1 MSLSTGGLTCYG
13 LFIVYKRSLRAY
25 HCTARVLHLLVH
37 PLGSDFGGDFRI
49 IQYEDDTLIILL
61 AKPDQLLNLQA
72 IFSDFAS
79 SMGLKVNFSK
89 SSMIPINVDPKKAT
103 LLAEIGSL
111 LFTYLGLPVG
121 MTRPAVQEFMPLL
134 NRI

>member
-1 MSLSTGGLTCYG
+1 
-13 LFIVYKRSLRAY
+13 
-25 HCTARVLHLLVH
+25 
-37 PLGSDFGGDFRI
+37 
-49 IQYEDDTLIILL
+49 
-61 AKPDQLLNLQA
+61 
-72 IFSDFAS
+72 
-79 SMGLKVNFSK
+79 
-89 SSMIPINVDPKKAT
+89 MIPINVDPKKAT